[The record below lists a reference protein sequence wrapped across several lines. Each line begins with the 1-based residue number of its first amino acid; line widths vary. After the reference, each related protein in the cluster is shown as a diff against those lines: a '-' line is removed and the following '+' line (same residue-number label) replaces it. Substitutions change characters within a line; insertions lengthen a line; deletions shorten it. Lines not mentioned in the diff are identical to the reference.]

1 MEFRQLEA
9 FVSVVKYRSF
19 TKAAE
24 KNFVSQPTISS
35 HIRALEE
42 ELQEQLLVRST
53 RTVQLTPRG
62 QEFYEYALDILK
74 IRGRMMENVRQ
85 HQDQIIHIGA
95 STIPSAYVLPEILLQ
110 YRKSRPDI
118 RFSVYQNDSQGILS
132 KMRDG
137 VCDLGVIGM
146 QCEEEEFVCT
156 RLCKDHMVIVTPYND
171 YFLALKEQAESP
183 IKKLLQC
190 PIILR
195 EEGSGSQR
203 IAESFLNGIGIGEED
218 LDVVLRINDQQAVK
232 NLVAGGFAVS
242 IMSRRAVGTAQQDG
256 QLLVF
261 SLPEKLSSR
270 YFYLVY
276 RRGLELKE
284 HVKDFAAFLR
294 SRLSGDNGDMPGRE
308 NENRLPDSKNGE
320 PDIGKEKKFF
330 DDGSREESSGSGN
343 GET

>member
-53 RTVQLTPRG
+53 RTVQPTPRG
-62 QEFYEYALDILK
+62 QELYEYALDILK
-74 IRGRMMENVRQ
+74 IRSRMMENVRQ
-85 HQDQIIHIGA
+85 HRDQIIHIGA

-110 YRKSRPDI
+110 YRKSKPGV

-132 KMRDG
+132 KLRDG

-146 QCEEEEFVCT
+146 QPDEEEFACS

-171 YFLALKEQAESP
+171 YFLELKEQAESP
-183 IKKLLQC
+183 IRELLRC

-203 IAESFLNGIGIGEED
+203 IAESFLDGIGVEEED

-232 NLVAGGFAVS
+232 NLVAGGFAIS
-242 IMSRRAVGTAQQDG
+242 IMSRRAVGTAQQDR

-261 SLPEKLSSR
+261 SLPEELSSR
-270 YFYLVY
+270 YFYLVC
-276 RRGLELKE
+276 RRGLEPKE
-284 HVKDFAAFLR
+284 HVKDFALFLHTK
-294 SRLSGDNGDMPGRE
+294 LTDGEGDAPDDE
-308 NENRLPDSKNGE
+308 NEDELPDSRGDE
-320 PDIGKEKKFF
+320 PDSGDRLS
-330 DDGSREESSGSGN
+330 DDEDGWPGG
-343 GET
+343 GDLP

>member
-53 RTVQLTPRG
+53 RTVQPTPRG
-62 QEFYEYALDILK
+62 QELYEYALDILK
-74 IRGRMMENVRQ
+74 IRSRMMENVRQ
-85 HQDQIIHIGA
+85 HRDQIIHIGA

-110 YRKSRPDI
+110 YRKGKPDV
-118 RFSVYQNDSQGILS
+118 RFFIYQNDSQGILS
-132 KMRDG
+132 KLRDG

-146 QCEEEEFVCT
+146 QPDEEEFVCS

-171 YFLALKEQAESP
+171 YFLGLKEQAESP
-183 IKKLLQC
+183 IRELLRC

-203 IAESFLNGIGIGEED
+203 IAESFLDGIGVEEED

-232 NLVAGGFAVS
+232 NLVAGGFAIS

-261 SLPEKLSSR
+261 SLPEELSSR
-270 YFYLVY
+270 YFYLVC
-276 RRGLELKE
+276 RRGMELKE
-284 HVKDFAAFLR
+284 YVKDFAVFLR
-294 SRLSGDNGDMPGRE
+294 NRLSENNGDMPGGE
-308 NENRLPDSKNGE
+308 NKDSLPDSKNDE
-320 PDIGKEKKFF
+320 PGIRD
-330 DDGSREESSGSGN
+330 RLPAEEEDQPDSK
-343 GET
+343 T

>member
-53 RTVQLTPRG
+53 RTVQPTPRG
-62 QEFYEYALDILK
+62 QELYEYALDILK
-74 IRGRMMENVRQ
+74 IRSRMMENVRQ
-85 HQDQIIHIGA
+85 HRDQIIHIGA

-110 YRKSRPDI
+110 YRKSKPGV

-132 KMRDG
+132 KLRDG

-146 QCEEEEFVCT
+146 QPDEEEFACS

-171 YFLALKEQAESP
+171 YFLELKEQAESP
-183 IKKLLQC
+183 IRELLRC

-203 IAESFLNGIGIGEED
+203 IAESFLNGIGVEEED

-232 NLVAGGFAVS
+232 NLVAGGFAIS
-242 IMSRRAVGTAQQDG
+242 IMSRRAVGTAQQDR

-261 SLPEKLSSR
+261 SLPEELSSR
-270 YFYLVY
+270 YFYLVC
-276 RRGLELKE
+276 RRGLEPKE
-284 HVKDFAAFLR
+284 HVKDFALFLHNKLTDGEGDAPDDENEDGLPDG
-294 SRLSGDNGDMPGRE
+294 RLSDDEDGWPGGGD
-308 NENRLPDSKNGE
+308 LP
-320 PDIGKEKKFF
+320 
-330 DDGSREESSGSGN
+330 
-343 GET
+343 

>member
-62 QEFYEYALDILK
+62 QELYEYALDILK

-85 HQDQIIHIGA
+85 HRDQIIHIGA
-95 STIPSAYVLPEILLQ
+95 STIPSAYVLPDILLQ
-110 YRKSRPDI
+110 YRQNKPGI
-118 RFSVYQNDSQGILS
+118 RFSIYQSDSQGILL
-132 KMRDG
+132 KLRDG
-137 VCDLGVIGM
+137 VCDLGVVGM
-146 QCEEEEFVCT
+146 QSDDEELVCT

-171 YFLALKEQAESP
+171 YFLALKERPESP
-183 IKKLLQC
+183 IEELLRC

-203 IAESFLNGIGIGEED
+203 IAESFLNGIGIGEEE
-218 LDVVLRINDQQAVK
+218 LDVVLRINDQQAIK
-232 NLVAGGFAVS
+232 NLVAGGFAIS
-242 IMSRRAVGTAQQDG
+242 IMSKRAVGTAQQDRK
-256 QLLVF
+256 LLVF
-261 SLPEKLSSR
+261 SLPEELSFR
-270 YFYLVY
+270 YFYLVC
-276 RRGLELKE
+276 RRGMELKE
-284 HVKDFAAFLR
+284 YVKDFAVFLR
-294 SRLSGDNGDMPGRE
+294 NRLSEDNGDMPGGE
-308 NENRLPDSKNGE
+308 NKDSLP
-320 PDIGKEKKFF
+320 
-330 DDGSREESSGSGN
+330 
-343 GET
+343 